1 MEALIRWE
9 LEPYGVVSPGIFME
23 WLEQDPC
30 IFDLGNWIIR
40 TALSDIKRLRRNHHD
55 FFVNVNIAAA
65 QLERKEF
72 RDSVL
77 SIIKETNST
86 PEELCLELTERCR
99 DLDVNFLKN
108 EVNFFR
114 SHGIKIA
121 LDDFGTG
128 NSSLSLALEL
138 PFDELKVDMSFIKD
152 IKNRPQNQAMVQSI
166 IDYAKRTNTEICI
179 EGIEDANVDNYI
191 KHFGATWHQG
201 YYYSRPVPIDEFEAL
216 MS

>member
-108 EVNFFR
+108 EVNF
-114 SHGIKIA
+114 SAHMV
-121 LDDFGTG
+121 
-128 NSSLSLALEL
+128 
-138 PFDELKVDMSFIKD
+138 LK
-152 IKNRPQNQAMVQSI
+152 
-166 IDYAKRTNTEICI
+166 
-179 EGIEDANVDNYI
+179 
-191 KHFGATWHQG
+191 
-201 YYYSRPVPIDEFEAL
+201 
-216 MS
+216 

>member
-1 MEALIRWE
+1 M
-9 LEPYGVVSPGIFME
+9 
-23 WLEQDPC
+23 
-30 IFDLGNWIIR
+30 
-40 TALSDIKRLRRNHHD
+40 
-55 FFVNVNIAAA
+55 
-65 QLERKEF
+65 
-72 RDSVL
+72 L

-152 IKNRPQNQAMVQSI
+152 IKNKPQNQAMVQSI
-166 IDYAKRTNTEICI
+166 N
-179 EGIEDANVDNYI
+179 
-191 KHFGATWHQG
+191 
-201 YYYSRPVPIDEFEAL
+201 
-216 MS
+216 

>member
-1 MEALIRWE
+1 MQKNTR
-9 LEPYGVVSPGIFME
+9 VMQ
-23 WLEQDPC
+23 QDPC

-152 IKNRPQNQAMVQSI
+152 IKNKPQNQAMVQSI
-166 IDYAKRTNTEICI
+166 IDYAKRTNT
-179 EGIEDANVDNYI
+179 
-191 KHFGATWHQG
+191 
-201 YYYSRPVPIDEFEAL
+201 
-216 MS
+216 

>member
-1 MEALIRWE
+1 MLFRSGKIDSVFNPSAGVIKGMEALIRWE

-40 TALSDIKRLRRNHHD
+40 TALSDIKRLRRDHPD

-86 PEELCLELTERCR
+86 PDELCLELTERCR

-138 PFDELKVDMSFIKD
+138 PFDELKVD
-152 IKNRPQNQAMVQSI
+152 SI
-166 IDYAKRTNTEICI
+166 CKTASYSVNLVHVRLNIYSTGAYLKRNLHILYNNMI
-179 EGIEDANVDNYI
+179 
-191 KHFGATWHQG
+191 
-201 YYYSRPVPIDEFEAL
+201 R
-216 MS
+216 